1 MIRVGAERHAR
12 LRDEALNLGISLNEL
27 CVQLIDRSMGLESS
41 ADMPLIR
48 SLQREFKSD
57 LIAIA
62 LFGSQVRGEARE
74 SSDIDVLIVLH
85 SKHEITRD
93 LYRRWDRLQRESP
106 EIFGSK
112 LSPHFVSFFETSQRP
127 TSLWLEVALDAKII
141 FDTEDRLHHQLL
153 ALRRE
158 IASGKMR
165 RKKTHGHSYWER
177 AESGLS
183 K

>member
-27 CVQLIDRSMGLESS
+27 CVQLMDRSLGVDSS
-41 ADMPLIR
+41 SEFPLVKA
-48 SLQREFKSD
+48 LKREFRSD

-62 LFGSQVRGEARE
+62 FFGSQVRGDARE

-85 SKHEITRD
+85 SKREITRD
-93 LYRRWDRLQRESP
+93 LYRQWDRLQRESP
-106 EIFGSK
+106 EIFISK
-112 LSPHFVSFFETSQRP
+112 ISPHFLSLSETSQQP

-153 ALRRE
+153 ALRHE

-165 RKKTHGHSYWER
+165 RKKTHGHFYWER
-177 AESGLS
+177 AESE
-183 K
+183 